1 MTEGGDETDA
11 NLVVNDSSEAN
22 DVGGA
27 TATGEEKAA
36 SGGEGAT
43 AAEAAAAP
51 EATAA
56 AGAEEAA
63 TKSDVDE
70 AAGAGETSSKDVEQP
85 AVPADSNEKDAPA
98 GTAADFDAEKATE
111 ASDYGFGV
119 THDDDH
125 ATSDG
130 TAEVINSSIL
140 WEFIFYDKL

>member
-11 NLVVNDSSEAN
+11 NLVVNDSSETN
-22 DVGGA
+22 DAGGA
-27 TATGEEKAA
+27 ATAAGEEK
-36 SGGEGAT
+36 GEGAT
-43 AAEAAAAP
+43 AAEAPAAAP
-51 EATAA
+51 EAT

-85 AVPADSNEKDAPA
+85 AVPADSKEKDAPA

-130 TAEVINSSIL
+130 TAEVINSSNL
-140 WEFIFYDKL
+140 LELIF